1 MRVLA
6 VLLVLTLGLAGAMLP
21 CSRAEASGF
30 DGPGVATTVTRAAD
44 VLGAQD
50 DAPCVLEGHILE
62 KLPRR
67 KNRYLFEDQSG
78 KVVVEIKNEVFGHL
92 TVTPR
97 DKVRLLG
104 HVDWN
109 RKRPNEV
116 EVDGLSII
124 GIVDARDVPER

>member
-6 VLLVLTLGLAGAMLP
+6 MLLALTLGLAGGFFP
-21 CSRAEASGF
+21 DVCASAAGF
-30 DGPGVATTVTRAAD
+30 EGPGVASTVTRAGD

-67 KNRYLFEDQSG
+67 KNRYLFEDHSG
-78 KVVVEIKNEVFGHL
+78 RVVVEIKNEVFGHL

-116 EVDGLSII
+116 EADALAII
-124 GIVDARDVPER
+124 GTADMRDTSGR

>member
-124 GIVDARDVPER
+124 GIIDARDVPER

>member
-1 MRVLA
+1 MRMVAMLLA
-6 VLLVLTLGLAGAMLP
+6 LTLGLAGGFYPDM
-21 CSRAEASGF
+21 RASAAGF
-30 DGPGVATTVTRAAD
+30 EGPGVASTITSAAD
-44 VLGAQD
+44 VLDAQD
-50 DAPCVLEGHILE
+50 DAPCVLEGYILE

-67 KNRYLFEDQSG
+67 KNRYLFEDGSG
-78 KVVVEIKNEVFGHL
+78 RVVVEIKNGIFGHL

-116 EVDGLSII
+116 EADALAII
-124 GIVDARDVPER
+124 GTVDTRDTSGR

>member
-6 VLLVLTLGLAGAMLP
+6 VLLALVIGFAGGGF
-21 CSRAEASGF
+21 SGETAWAAGF
-30 DGPGVATTVTRAAD
+30 EGPGVAATVTRAAD

-50 DAPCVLEGHILE
+50 DAPCVLEGHIAE

-67 KNRYLFEDQSG
+67 KNRYLFEDHSG
-78 KVVVEIKNEVFGHL
+78 KIIVEIKNEVFGHL

-104 HVDWN
+104 HIDWN

-116 EVDGLSII
+116 QVDAMAII
-124 GIVDARDVPER
+124 GTADAHDSPGR

>member
-6 VLLVLTLGLAGAMLP
+6 VLLVLTFGLAGTMLP
-21 CSRAEASGF
+21 CSRVAASGF

-124 GIVDARDVPER
+124 GIIDARDVPER